1 MITKQDIGHDIM
13 AQVWGAIWIGGR
25 SNLVF
30 LKDSLHKEPF
40 LTEDYIKKCL
50 KKELKPY
57 IKRGK
62 YTFSFLPLFVIIN

>member
-1 MITKQDIGHDIM
+1 M

-30 LKDSLHKEPF
+30 LKDSLHKESF
-40 LTEDYIKKCL
+40 KTEDYIEKCL
-50 KKELKPY
+50 KKEVKPY

-62 YTFSFLPLFVIIN
+62 YTFSFLPLFIIIN